1 MDEEN
6 EEKVGDENRNQPD
19 GGFSGAHSVA
29 EEAREE
35 HRTDEEIGGTDESDI
50 SDGDGEIVDSGA
62 PNTGYAEAKI
72 ADDFGVF
79 CGNFGLRGERRE
91 DQEGIESG
99 KEDRDGE
106 KHIFLPDEDADQDA
120 ESKGPEEHAE
130 LHAVPEEESRERRER
145 LDLAKENKSAG
156 VEKNSSEEKYP
167 CGLGFPLVGCADKEG
182 GEGDNDEDCGR
193 RDTGDEGG
201 RWRKSDGCEGEP
213 HDEEESGGTE
223 EERKGIL
230 GAPKGFFGEFS

>member
-6 EEKVGDENRNQPD
+6 EEKVGDEDRNQPD

-29 EEAREE
+29 EKASEK
-35 HRTDEEIGGTDESDI
+35 HRADEKISGTDKSDI
-50 SDGDGEIVDSGA
+50 GDGDWEIFDSGA
-62 PNTGYAEAKI
+62 PNAGYAKSEI
-72 ADDFGVF
+72 AHDFGVF
-79 CGNFGLRGERRE
+79 GGNFGLRGERRE
-91 DQEGIESG
+91 DQESIKSG
-99 KEDRDGE
+99 EEDRDGE
-106 KHIFLPDEDADQDA
+106 KHIFLANEDAHQDA
-120 ESKGPEEHAE
+120 ESESPEEHAE

-145 LDLAKENKSAG
+145 LDLAKENKSDG
-156 VEKNSSEEKYP
+156 VEKNSSEEKNP

-201 RWRKSDGCEGEP
+201 RWRKSDECEGEP
-213 HDEEESGGTE
+213 HCEEESGGTE